1 MSGSLKPVPPRPG
14 PHWPTQRIAEIL
26 RVDHAGELAAVAIYR
41 GQKAVMAAAPDRTA
55 AAADFARLEA
65 EEQVHLAR
73 FERLIL
79 EARTRPS
86 LLAPVW
92 RTAGFALGAATALIG
107 ETAAHACTEAVESVI
122 EGHYAAQIAELEEA
136 APELASE
143 LARFRSEESDHRLE
157 AQAKGA
163 KEAPGGSAM
172 RAVIRAGCRAAI
184 RIAEKL

>member
-143 LARFRSEESDHRLE
+143 LA
-157 AQAKGA
+157 
-163 KEAPGGSAM
+163 
-172 RAVIRAGCRAAI
+172 
-184 RIAEKL
+184 